1 MITNSTHRNALI
13 SPSRSITAKVG
24 LYSGSTLLNTFN
36 HTDAL
41 SSFTVSRSGA
51 KKFFGYGVCQELE
64 LKLIDKERAIN
75 VSKNQHLKVSFVTG
89 GSTVSPFP
97 YFYINEIT
105 RDENTN
111 QITIKAYDKI
121 YEAKEHT
128 VSELNLS
135 APYTVLDVV
144 GKITKLLGSSYSLD
158 VTTRDAFNV
167 NYPDGANLDGTETLR
182 EVLDAIAEATQ
193 TIYYVT
199 RYNNFSFKHLSK
211 TGNPVLTIR
220 KDDYFTL
227 NNSDARI
234 LSDICSATELGDN
247 VIASTEGV
255 TGETQYVRDNPFWD
269 LRDDIATLLNN
280 AIGVV
285 GGLSINQFNCK
296 WRGNYLLEPGDK
308 IEVTTKDD
316 GVISTYLLDDKITY
330 NGGIVAQTS
339 YEYTENSGESANN
352 PVTIGDSIK
361 QTFAKVDKANK
372 QIDLVVSDVSAQQ
385 EQISTIQMTQAEI
398 STSVSDL
405 TQNVDDEIT
414 SIRNEVSTKMTSEDV
429 QIMIESQITDEAS
442 TVTTTTGF
450 TFDADG
456 LTINKSGSEITTQI
470 TEDGMTVYR
479 SNDAVLI
486 ANNEGV
492 KAEDLHATTY
502 LIVGSNS
509 RFEDIN
515 GNRTA
520 CFWIG
525 G

>member
-1 MITNSTHRNALI
+1 MITNSTHKAALI
-13 SPSRSITAKVG
+13 SPSRSIAAKVE
-24 LYSGSTLLNTFN
+24 LYDGSTLLNTFN

-41 SSFTVSRSGA
+41 SSFTVSRAGA
-51 KKFFGYGVCQELE
+51 KKFFGFGVCQEAE

-75 VSKNQHLKVSFVTG
+75 VSKNQHLKVRFTTN
-89 GSTVSPFP
+89 GSIITPFP
-97 YFYINEIT
+97 YFYIDEIS

-121 YEAKEHT
+121 YQAKEHT
-128 VSELNLS
+128 FAELNMS

-144 GKITKLLGSSYSLD
+144 DKITKLLGSSYALD

-167 NYPDGANLDGTETLR
+167 NYPNGANFDGTETLR

-193 TIYYVT
+193 TIYYIT
-199 RYNNFSFKHLSK
+199 RNNNFRFKHMSK
-211 TGNPVLTIR
+211 DGDPVLTIR

-227 NNSDARI
+227 DNQGVRI

-247 VIASTEGV
+247 VVASTGS

-308 IEVTTKDD
+308 IAISTKDD
-316 GVISTYLLDDKITY
+316 GLIYTYLLDDKLTY

-372 QIDLVVSDVSAQQ
+372 QIDLVVSDVSDQQ
-385 EQISTIQMTQAEI
+385 EQISTIQMTQAQI

-405 TQNVDDEIT
+405 TQNVDDQMT

-479 SNDAVLI
+479 SSDAVLI

-502 LIVGSNS
+502 LIVGNNS
-509 RFEDIN
+509 RFEDMN